1 MVNVLN
7 KFIPMPSIDRNA
19 WLNLQKHAALL
30 ASSVSF
36 DESGPLRTH
45 YIWVLICFC
54 SHASWETSSQAEDLE
69 KLSTE
74 LKRAVL
80 SSGRRAGAR
89 EGPIV
94 TALLS
99 PSLRRVKSIGYNFQ
113 AMLI

>member
-1 MVNVLN
+1 
-7 KFIPMPSIDRNA
+7 MPSIDRNA
-19 WLNLQKHAALL
+19 RLNLQKHGALL
-30 ASSVSF
+30 ASSVSS
-36 DESGPLRTH
+36 DESGPLRTQC
-45 YIWVLICFC
+45 IWVLVCFC

-74 LKRAVL
+74 LKGAVL
-80 SSGRRAGAR
+80 SSGQRAGAR

-99 PSLRRVKSIGYNFQ
+99 HSLQRMKSIGCNFQ